1 MNACII
7 NRTSSKMVV
16 NILACLFLV
25 PVLATFVLYKK
36 TFSKIKKAI
45 KLGLNF
51 KPKPL
56 DEIEIE
62 LEEALKIEPELK
74 QTEEAVDLKPM

>member
-7 NRTSSKMVV
+7 NHTSKMVV
-16 NILACLFLV
+16 NILACLFLA

-56 DEIEIE
+56 DKIEIK
-62 LEEALKIEPELK
+62 LEEALKIEPEIK
-74 QTEEAVDLKPM
+74 QTIPEIILK